1 MHNQMGMPPKETF
14 DRENL
19 KFGIKFSVLVP
30 ITSGLVGVSSQ
41 PDNVNFG
48 PQTKKL

>member
-1 MHNQMGMPPKETF
+1 MGMGSPKKTF
-14 DRENL
+14 ARENL
-19 KFGIKFSVLVP
+19 KFGLKFSVLVP

-41 PDNVNFG
+41 PDDVMNFG